1 MKMKPL
7 PLQIAAV
14 DYDVQWGKFR
24 KGTSLFFPCLDRK
37 AAVKALKRVA
47 AKQKIQVVIR
57 EVIEEGI
64 RGVRMWRV

>member
-1 MKMKPL
+1 MKPL
-7 PLQIAAV
+7 PLTIAGV
-14 DYDVQWGKFR
+14 DYEVQWGKFR

-37 AAVKALKRVA
+37 AAVKELKRLA
-47 AKQKIQVVIR
+47 GKQKIQVIIR